1 LISWRAAWL
10 GSALVTRIA
19 ARLLPILL
27 VLCAGCGGG
36 GDADA
41 THAGVEAF
49 PDVLEIARAELGED
63 AALHEVAV
71 AESRIS
77 FVQARFGRNTRVTYN
92 TNAVFVGNQPV
103 RKRLDPARVFGIS
116 NVPTDAPAKLLAG
129 IQERENGDVTGFE
142 ATLMRARDGTLVWN
156 AKATAGGS
164 AKRYEADVDGTL
176 RD

>member
-1 LISWRAAWL
+1 M
-10 GSALVTRIA
+10 TRIA
-19 ARLLPILL
+19 ARLAVIVLL
-27 VLCAGCGGG
+27 VLCAGCGG

-77 FVQARFGRNTRVTYN
+77 FVHARFGRNVRVTYN
-92 TNAVFVGNQPV
+92 DNAVFVSNQPV
-103 RKRLDPARVFGIS
+103 RKHLDPAQVFRIAD
-116 NVPTDAPAKLLAG
+116 VPADAPAKLLAA
-129 IQERENGDVTGFE
+129 IQERENSDVTGFE

-164 AKRYEADVDGTL
+164 AKRYEAELDGTL
-176 RD
+176 RA